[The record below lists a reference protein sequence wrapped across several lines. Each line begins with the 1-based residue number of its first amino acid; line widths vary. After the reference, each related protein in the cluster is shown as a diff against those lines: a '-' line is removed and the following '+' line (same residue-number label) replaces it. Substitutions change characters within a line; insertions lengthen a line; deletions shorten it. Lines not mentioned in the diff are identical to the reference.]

1 MSSKARNNI
10 KKSIFIYFKHF
21 AYAEILRFTD
31 RLWMIT
37 RQSTFQAYRGFSR
50 FLRVWLWCGRLLI
63 SYKGNALKVWE
74 SSCSFATPLISFGH
88 FFIFQDVY
96 MCGGMRKH
104 STSDSRQPKDFFFP
118 ASLDLS
124 LLKCKYGG
132 FCRFNKKR
140 HTLDNLARTHT
151 YPRTHMSACA
161 SLRSQLTYE
170 CKFNNK
176 GLFVSLTMFHFF

>member
-1 MSSKARNNI
+1 MRLIASVWFRGKFWKLITPKSTVLAVTSENLSEFHEQCQVRLEI
-10 KKSIFIYFKHF
+10 TLKKSIFIYFKHF
-21 AYAEILRFTD
+21 ASAEILRFTD

-37 RQSTFQAYRGFSR
+37 RQSTFQACRGFSR
-50 FLRVWLWCGRLLI
+50 FLRVWLWWGRLLI

-124 LLKCKYGG
+124 LLKCK
-132 FCRFNKKR
+132 
-140 HTLDNLARTHT
+140 
-151 YPRTHMSACA
+151 
-161 SLRSQLTYE
+161 
-170 CKFNNK
+170 
-176 GLFVSLTMFHFF
+176 